1 MTELAQSVRDVNGL
15 YEQYKPLR
23 FSLYHEYS
31 KMLPR
36 NHDREELVSF
46 IDEHFIRLCY
56 EYDASGD
63 MDFAGYIKIM
73 LGLRVKYSFIGKSY
87 RDRSR
92 VILGKNRDFKEMFD
106 SIGGEDDFSQ
116 YSAEFLDYL
125 FTSCKLEPLDLLIIE
140 GILQEQATTEITRHL
155 RTNHLDLLPRN
166 AVTGR
171 VSNLGIQTKIREIRE
186 LVKIK
191 VVEWLHS

>member
-1 MTELAQSVRDVNGL
+1 MTELASSVRDVEGL

-23 FSLYHEYS
+23 FALFREYC
-31 KMLPR
+31 KALPM

-73 LGLRVKYSFIGKSY
+73 LGLRVKYSFIGKSH
-87 RDRSR
+87 RDRGR
-92 VILGKNRDFKEMFD
+92 VILGKTKDFREVYD
-106 SIGGEDDFSQ
+106 ISGGEEDFSQ
-116 YSAEFLDYL
+116 YSSEFLDYL
-125 FTSCKLEPLDLLIIE
+125 FTSCKLEPLDLIIIE
-140 GILQEQATTEITRHL
+140 SILQEKATAEITREL
-155 RTNHLDLLPRN
+155 RANHVDLLPRN
-166 AVTGR
+166 AVNNR
-171 VSNLGIQTKIREIRE
+171 VSNLGVQTKIREVRE